1 MDAPAPF
8 TMKLPLD
15 RVTALSMEP
24 GAVVGVSG
32 RVTASIDG
40 SSFDAANLFDFAA
53 GGLHVVDT
61 DPAHFAYVLA
71 PTGQSMPAC
80 AAAGGLPCLV
90 PRLDVLAHQRLHT
103 ATELASTLSGSIELE
118 SHPKP
123 SAAPAIV
130 SMLTILALGLGAAL
144 ALAWAAVRLSRRAAK
159 TALGRVRLAARA
171 ALRVTHGD
179 ATLLGVRTLIRALVA
194 RARQLD
200 ALRRACARKLA
211 RIDRGA
217 LERRADACARST
229 VPVAGAALESF
240 AAESAAAAQLE
251 SDHGAAVLELERIE
265 STLRTVTLRVAG
277 AGRPFARRLRLGD
290 GAAGADPVSG
300 LLTELDLREQAIE
313 EVRRLERSE
322 SAD

>member
-1 MDAPAPF
+1 MDTPAPF

-24 GAVVGVSG
+24 GAVVGLSG

-40 SSFDAANLFDFAA
+40 SSFDAASLFDFAA
-53 GGLHVVDT
+53 GGLRVVDT

-71 PTGQSMPAC
+71 PTGQAMPAC

-90 PRLDVLAHQRLHT
+90 PRLDVLAHERLHT
-103 ATELASTLSGSIELE
+103 AAELASTLSGGIELE
-118 SHPKP
+118 SRPKP

-130 SMLTILALGLGAAL
+130 SMLTIIVLVLGAA
-144 ALAWAAVRLSRRAAK
+144 AGLAWAAVALSRRAAR
-159 TALGRVRLAARA
+159 TALGRIRIAARR
-171 ALRVTHGD
+171 ALRATQGD
-179 ATLLGVRTLIRALVA
+179 ATLLGVRTQIRALVG

-200 ALRRACARKLA
+200 TLRRACARKLA

-217 LERRADACARST
+217 LARRADACARST
-229 VPVAGAALESF
+229 VPVAPAALASF

-265 STLRTVTLRVAG
+265 STLRTVALRVAG
-277 AGRPFARRLRLGD
+277 VGSSCVPHLRLGR
-290 GAAGADPVSG
+290 GEPAADPIDG
-300 LLTELDLREQAIE
+300 LLTELDLRDQAMAE
-313 EVRRLERSE
+313 AEAS
-322 SAD
+322 